1 MEAGWASPL
10 PQANTLAD
18 EALDAAQL
26 RSPYP
31 SDSLNSV
38 QGDPSTFCADSLS
51 QTLRPMWTPS
61 RALLGRGTT
70 GSLQKRLLVLLAI
83 GAVVLALMAGWVLQR
98 ADRARSLGSHR
109 AGADAVA
116 ATGQV
121 GVAGAGGQSAGFPG
135 CGGKRAGVLGR
146 NVRALNAGDAK
157 LGCKSTGEAFRAI
170 WTPSRR

>member
-1 MEAGWASPL
+1 MNFPAAMGHDA
-10 PQANTLAD
+10 LAD

-38 QGDPSTFCADSLS
+38 QGDPSAYGADSLMPGAEADVDTVS
-51 QTLRPMWTPS
+51 LP
-61 RALLGRGTT
+61 LLGRGTA

-83 GAVVLALMAGWVLQR
+83 GAVVLALMAG
-98 ADRARSLGSHR
+98 SHR
-109 AGADAVA
+109 PVTDAVA

-135 CGGKRAGVLGR
+135 CGGKRRRAGAQ
-146 NVRALNAGDAK
+146 RA
-157 LGCKSTGEAFRAI
+157 RAQC
-170 WTPSRR
+170 R